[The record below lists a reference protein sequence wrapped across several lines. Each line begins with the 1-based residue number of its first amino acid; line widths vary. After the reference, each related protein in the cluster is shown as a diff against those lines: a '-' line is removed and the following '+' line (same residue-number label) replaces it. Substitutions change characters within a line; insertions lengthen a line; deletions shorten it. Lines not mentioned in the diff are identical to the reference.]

1 VTIVAIFA
9 AIIAPNLLGRISSA
23 NQDKALIEATKIAD
37 QVTIYLSEN
46 RGSSLGGDFD
56 LEVLVP
62 KYIDSVDSLTDP
74 WGTRYQIAVPGIG
87 REFDVYSLARIRLR
101 AAKATTPTF
110 ITAAIRRRAAAAE
123 NRRHFCATH
132 THPSTSSSAAPLPA
146 RVLDR

>member
-1 VTIVAIFA
+1 MHSNQRNHRRLRRSVRRGFSLIEVIVAVTIVAIFA

-87 REFDVYSLARIRLR
+87 REFDVYSFGPD
-101 AAKATTPTF
+101 KAPGGEGDNAD
-110 ITAAIRRRAAAAE
+110 IYHGRDPKK
-123 NRRHFCATH
+123 NRGG
-132 THPSTSSSAAPLPA
+132 
-146 RVLDR
+146 

>member
-1 VTIVAIFA
+1 MQTNNRTHLRLRRSVRRGFSLIEVIVAVTIVAIFA

-87 REFDVYSLARIRLR
+87 REFDVYSFGPDR
-101 AAKATTPTF
+101 APGGEGDNADIYHGRDPKKS
-110 ITAAIRRRAAAAE
+110 RGG
-123 NRRHFCATH
+123 
-132 THPSTSSSAAPLPA
+132 
-146 RVLDR
+146 